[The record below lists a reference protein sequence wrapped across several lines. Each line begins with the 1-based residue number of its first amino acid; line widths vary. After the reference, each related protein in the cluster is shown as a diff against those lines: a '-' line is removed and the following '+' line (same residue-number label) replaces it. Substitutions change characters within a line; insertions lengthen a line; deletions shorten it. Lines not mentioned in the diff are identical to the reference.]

1 MLSLRYLG
9 YFLLMNL
16 ITLCACFL
24 LMIFKD
30 LLESSPVTFKYPM
43 KLGTTALFISNL
55 SYILGLALEYLSS
68 RWFKEKFRGVNDP
81 FRYARMSLFLVA
93 IVLFTGTIMY
103 FLA

>member
-1 MLSLRYLG
+1 MLFLRYLG

-16 ITLCACFL
+16 ITLAACFL
-24 LMIFKD
+24 LMLLKD
-30 LLESSPVTFKYPM
+30 LIEARPSSLRFPM
-43 KLGTTALFISNL
+43 KMGTISLFISNL
-55 SYILGLALEYLSS
+55 SYILGLGLEYLSA

-93 IVLFTGTIMY
+93 IVFFTGTLMY